1 MQVSINLRKDKK
13 DKSGRCPVLM
23 TITFNSERFRFQIP
37 DVKSSENNW
46 NSKTQRIRQNLKK
59 EEYNNHI
66 EFNKIIDNYESKANE
81 IIRYLYLNEIEPT
94 KKFFEEKLKSKSN
107 LIVNNNFFDC
117 FEEFIDTNKSTKVA
131 NTIKNYNSAKKFLN
145 NYQEYSG
152 EKITFDI
159 IDIHFFERLRDYAF
173 EVKKSL
179 NNTFSKHIDIF
190 KTFMRWAEEREYHK
204 NTSFKKFK
212 TTENEIEV
220 IYLTKDELFH
230 LLNFEFEKTKHS
242 HVRDVYCFSC
252 FTGLRFSDVYN
263 LNRANIFEDH
273 IKLNIQKTK
282 TIDHIVPLNQ
292 FAKQIFERYENTIYY
307 PLPVISSQKFNE
319 YIKEACE
326 IAEIN
331 TPVSITRYSG
341 QKRIDDVVPKHKL
354 ITSHTARKTFVTN
367 SVIMGMNISVL
378 KKITGHKK
386 EESFRK
392 YVNISEEL
400 KKNEMENTWDKM
412 K

>member
-1 MQVSINLRKDKK
+1 MQVSIYLRKDKK
-13 DKSGRCPVLM
+13 DKQGYCPVLL
-23 TITFNSERFRFQIP
+23 TITFNRQRFKLQLKNVKCSEI
-37 DVKSSENNW
+37 NW
-46 NSKTQRIRQNLKK
+46 NAKSQRIKQNSKK
-59 EEYNNHI
+59 EEYNHHI
-66 EFNKIIDNYESKANE
+66 EYNKTIDSYETKANE
-81 IIRYLYLNEIEPT
+81 IIRHLLLNDIEPT
-94 KKFFEEKLKSKSN
+94 KNIFDEKFKGNSSTALT
-107 LIVNNNFFDC
+107 IDFFQS
-117 FEEFIDTNKSTKVA
+117 FTEFIDTNKSIKVS
-131 NTIKNYNSAKKFLN
+131 NTIKNYNTTKKFLN
-145 NYQEYSG
+145 DYQEYSG
-152 EKITFDI
+152 EKITFDT
-159 IDIHFFERLRDYAF
+159 IDIHFFERIRDYAF
-173 EVKKSL
+173 EIKKSL

-230 LLNFEFEKTKHS
+230 LLNFKFEKTKHS

-252 FTGLRFSDVYN
+252 FTGLRFSDAYN
-263 LNRANIFEDH
+263 LNKANIYQDH

-282 TIDHIVPLNQ
+282 TIDHIIPLNQ
-292 FAKQIFERYENTIYY
+292 FAKQILERYENTIYY

-319 YIKEACE
+319 YIKQACE

-331 TPVSITRYSG
+331 TPISITRYSG
-341 QKRIDDVVPKHKL
+341 QKRIDDIVPKHKL